1 MESTVLVSI
10 TEIIILPLLVT
21 YVLWFTVSSY
31 AISSIDGLI
40 WVLDFLYILI
50 QIVKISFLSIF
61 KYPMKYL
68 HHF

>member
-50 QIVKISFLSIF
+50 QIVKN
-61 KYPMKYL
+61 
-68 HHF
+68 